1 MSMLTAGL
9 MAAIFDQKYLGA
21 VDTTVSTDWID
32 FSSSNFY
39 DSTTGAQLPANLR
52 FEWLSVDN
60 ADGTGRVYYKL
71 RPRNAA
77 GDPVT
82 NEASVSAS
90 LVNAIPVR
98 GINDLLTISVKKAVG
113 GDTVKVL
120 AGFGER
126 TL

>member
-21 VDTTVSTDWID
+21 VDTAATTDWTD
-32 FSSSNFY
+32 LSSSDFY
-39 DSTTGAQLPANLR
+39 DSTTGAQLPVNLR
-52 FEWLSVDN
+52 FEWVSVDN
-60 ADGTGRVYYKL
+60 SDGTDRVYYKL

-98 GINDLLTISVKKAVG
+98 GINDLLTISVKKTVG
-113 GDTVKVL
+113 GDTVKIM